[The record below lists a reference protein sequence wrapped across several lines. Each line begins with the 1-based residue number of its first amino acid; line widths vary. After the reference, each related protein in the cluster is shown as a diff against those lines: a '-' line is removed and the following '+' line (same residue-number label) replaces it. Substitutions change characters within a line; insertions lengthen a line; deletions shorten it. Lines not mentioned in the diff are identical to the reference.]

1 VLIFC
6 SACGNIMIL
15 KEKKKNI
22 GIYVCRKCGSL
33 KKIKAKPIEIKESV
47 KYSPPPVP
55 MVSA

>member
-1 VLIFC
+1 
-6 SACGNIMIL
+6 MIL

-55 MVSA
+55 MISA